1 MVNPLPNRER
11 TIELLRD
18 LASRRGHDEVKSS
31 FRELLVE
38 EFGVERSAIRFEQ
51 RIEVKSRTD
60 ALIGRT
66 VFEAKRNLDREWD
79 DVQRKMPDYLANR
92 QAEEGEKFV
101 GIASDGLKW
110 VAFELENG
118 ALEEVTK
125 TTLDPD
131 KPDLFLAWLD
141 GVVAL
146 KEQLQP
152 DPLTISLELGQQS
165 VAFRR
170 ASSQLADLWA
180 GLKNDPATGLKRQL
194 WSQLL
199 KLVYGRDIEN
209 DGLWLQHTF
218 LVIVAKAI
226 ALAVL
231 GLREDDPKELL
242 SGRPFEQA
250 GISGAVDSDFFDWVL
265 SDPKGEAIVR
275 RIMAHVRR
283 FRLEDVESDVLK
295 VLYEALID
303 RAQRHGLGQYYTPD
317 WLASKVIK
325 RAVTAPLEQ
334 RVLDPA
340 CGSGT
345 FLFHAVRRFLADAE
359 EAGLDPRARAREAAA
374 HVQGMDI
381 HPVAV
386 IIARV
391 TYLLAL
397 APVFVSA
404 GRSALHSRIPR

>member
-1 MVNPLPNRER
+1 VVNPLPNRER

-118 ALEEVTK
+118 ALAEVTK

-131 KPDLFLAWLD
+131 KPTLFLAWLD

-146 KEQLQP
+146 KEQLRP

-165 VAFRR
+165 VAFLSCSLSPRTK
-170 ASSQLADLWA
+170 A
-180 GLKNDPATGLKRQL
+180 GGSK
-194 WSQLL
+194 
-199 KLVYGRDIEN
+199 
-209 DGLWLQHTF
+209 
-218 LVIVAKAI
+218 
-226 ALAVL
+226 
-231 GLREDDPKELL
+231 
-242 SGRPFEQA
+242 
-250 GISGAVDSDFFDWVL
+250 
-265 SDPKGEAIVR
+265 
-275 RIMAHVRR
+275 
-283 FRLEDVESDVLK
+283 
-295 VLYEALID
+295 
-303 RAQRHGLGQYYTPD
+303 HG
-317 WLASKVIK
+317 
-325 RAVTAPLEQ
+325 
-334 RVLDPA
+334 
-340 CGSGT
+340 C
-345 FLFHAVRRFLADAE
+345 
-359 EAGLDPRARAREAAA
+359 
-374 HVQGMDI
+374 
-381 HPVAV
+381 
-386 IIARV
+386 
-391 TYLLAL
+391 
-397 APVFVSA
+397 
-404 GRSALHSRIPR
+404 